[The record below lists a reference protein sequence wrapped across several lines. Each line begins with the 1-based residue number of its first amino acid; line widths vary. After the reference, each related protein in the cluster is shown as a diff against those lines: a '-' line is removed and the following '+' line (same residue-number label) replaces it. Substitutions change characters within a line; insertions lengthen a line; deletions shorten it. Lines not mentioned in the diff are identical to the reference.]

1 MPLNCC
7 CVRAL
12 LPMTLANASPSESRT
27 DLVEGASAAEASAA
41 DAAAAADADADSDD
55 GGGATND
62 CGGTAGS
69 IGGDCDVMSGLRP

>member
-1 MPLNCC
+1 MRLNCC

-12 LPMTLANASPSESRT
+12 LPMTLAIASPSESRT
-27 DLVEGASAAEASAA
+27 DLLEGASAAEASAS
-41 DAAAAADADADSDD
+41 AAAAADADADSDD